1 MLLYVATIVS
11 WNKDF
16 RIDIDFAGTRFG
28 SKQALEFWFL
38 ALILFFRNR
47 GALSDSVDRQ
57 L

>member
-38 ALILFFRNR
+38 ALILFFRHR
-47 GALSDSVDRQ
+47 GARSDSVDRQ